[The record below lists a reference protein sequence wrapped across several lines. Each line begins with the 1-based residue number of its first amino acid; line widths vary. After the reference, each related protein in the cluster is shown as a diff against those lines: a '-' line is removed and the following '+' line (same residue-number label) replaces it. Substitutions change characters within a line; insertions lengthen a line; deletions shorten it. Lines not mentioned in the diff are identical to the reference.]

1 MALSSAFQNSTQEWR
16 CFTFADMHGQ
26 IAQRLACSWSLR
38 TSNLLGTLSL
48 LKTKCH
54 PEGSMRITI
63 IAPENVFELEVDPSM
78 ELQDVLALIEAE
90 VSHESASSLTAPK

>member
-1 MALSSAFQNSTQEWR
+1 
-16 CFTFADMHGQ
+16 
-26 IAQRLACSWSLR
+26 
-38 TSNLLGTLSL
+38 
-48 LKTKCH
+48 
-54 PEGSMRITI
+54 MRITI

>member
-1 MALSSAFQNSTQEWR
+1 M
-16 CFTFADMHGQ
+16 DMHGQ
-26 IAQRLACSWSLR
+26 IAQRLACSWSLT